1 MCPVSHMRAHLC
13 ERAHP
18 QPCSPCAH
26 DAPAGMCPV
35 PLLGWEVPTL
45 SVAGRGGVPSSCQI
59 PHVTPC
65 VAHALSGRVYPDAHS
80 RPFCGWNPGRPHGLY
95 LLPLWSWEAVGY
107 FTMVLVGC
115 GCIGVCVGITQG
127 PSCPR
132 GTGRLVPERCR
143 RPETQGHT
151 QPADPGLS
159 PGDTAVFKDGSYWI
173 RGRTSVDIIK
183 SGGYKVSALE
193 VERLLLAHP
202 SITGEWPCDPALRLT
217 QLPSASQAILGPVQT
232 WLPVCVKAH
241 HPVLRSPPGSPSQV
255 RAGQCRP

>member
-1 MCPVSHMRAHLC
+1 MCPVSHVRAHLC
-13 ERAHP
+13 ERVHP

-26 DAPAGMCPV
+26 DAPVGMCPV
-35 PLLGWEVPTL
+35 PLLGWEAPTL
-45 SVAGRGGVPSSCQI
+45 SMAGGVPSSCQI

-65 VAHALSGRVYPDAHS
+65 VAHVLSGRVYPDAHA

-95 LLPLWSWEAVGY
+95 VLPLWSWEAVGY

-115 GCIGVCVGITQG
+115 GHIGVCVGITQG

-159 PGDTAVFKDGSYWI
+159 PGDTVVFKDGCYWI

-217 QLPSASQAILGPVQT
+217 QLPSASQAILGLVQM

-241 HPVLRSPPGSPSQV
+241 HLVLRSPHSSPSQV
-255 RAGQCRP
+255 QAGQCRP